1 MSTCSD
7 KGENTDNCFVLRERK
22 MKVDKCVAKSFILC
36 DFCTRVRER
45 APGMRQSVAQNL
57 IFTAQSW
64 FLKSADNC
72 PKEDQEAFEKQ
83 GSGFWNH
90 FVVVPISWS
99 CLAVRGRLLGWE
111 TGKEVRTVEKSQ
123 TSAINASLQMS
134 RQGIWGY
141 TNEDRHMRWGWKHC
155 TEAKMATA
163 QYNAFI

>member
-22 MKVDKCVAKSFILC
+22 MKVDKCVAESFILC
-36 DFCTRVRER
+36 DFCTRVEER
-45 APGMRQSVAQNL
+45 DRQEWNKALHRIWFSLHNL
-57 IFTAQSW
+57 DFSKVLITVQKKTRKPLKNKDLDSEIILWLFQSHEAV
-64 FLKSADNC
+64 LRS
-72 PKEDQEAFEKQ
+72 EDDCWGEK
-83 GSGFWNH
+83 G
-90 FVVVPISWS
+90 
-99 CLAVRGRLLGWE
+99 
-111 TGKEVRTVEKSQ
+111 TVEKSQ

-141 TNEDRHMRWGWKHC
+141 TNEDMHMRWGWKHC